1 MMPLPLLTAPSTV
14 LRSPEESDLG
24 LLYALRN
31 NIQIQMLVLTQ
42 PRANSLAR
50 VKEWLAK
57 SANDPQS
64 VFFVI
69 GSLKDALA
77 PVGYVQLTNMDFV
90 HGTAELGI
98 CLDEAARGQGHAL
111 EALRLLEQYGHDVFN
126 IRKIILRVMA
136 SNERAIALY
145 TKACFRKVGLLQQ
158 HFYQRGTFHDV
169 LIMEKIFAQKGC
181 GLP

>member
-1 MMPLPLLTAPSTV
+1 MMPLPLLTASHTV
-14 LRSPEESDLG
+14 LRPPEESDLR

-31 NIQIQMLVLTQ
+31 NVHLQMLLLTQ

-57 SANDPQS
+57 TANDPQS

-69 GSLKDALA
+69 GRVKDNLS
-77 PVGYVQLTNMDFV
+77 PVGYVQLTHMDFV

-98 CLDEAARGQGHAL
+98 CLDEAARGQGHAA

-126 IRKIILRVMA
+126 IRKILLRVMA
-136 SNERAIALY
+136 SNQRAIALY
-145 TKACFRKVGLLQQ
+145 KKARFRKVGLLRQ

-169 LIMEKIFAQKGC
+169 LIMEKIFSQEIG
-181 GLP
+181 GRP

>member
-1 MMPLPLLTAPSTV
+1 MMPLPLLTTPSTA
-14 LRSPEESDLG
+14 LRPAEESDLN

-31 NIQIQMLVLTQ
+31 NVHLQMLLLTQ

-57 SANDPQS
+57 TTNDPQS

-69 GSLKDALA
+69 GSVKDAMA

-98 CLDEAARGQGHAL
+98 CLDEAARGQGHASV
-111 EALRLLEQYGHDVFN
+111 ALRLLEQYGHDVFN

-145 TKACFRKVGLLQQ
+145 TRACFRQVGLLRQ

-169 LIMEKIFAQKGC
+169 LIMEKIFLQESGC
-181 GLP
+181 LP